1 MLPPAGVRRRR
12 VAAAPN
18 PAATDRSADRGIA
31 VRLPGNPG
39 TLPRMAA
46 VDDDLGVSVVVCAYT
61 EKRWMLTRAALDSAL
76 HQSPRPQQV
85 LLVVDHNAGLAARA
99 RRELTGVTVLESD
112 GTPGLS
118 GARNTGL
125 KAATQP
131 VTVFLD
137 DDAEARPGWL
147 ESLVQPYSSPDV
159 VATGG
164 SVHPRWP
171 GRRPRWLPHEFD
183 WVVGCSYR
191 GLPETVS
198 VVRNPIGAS
207 MSLRTSLALE
217 AGGFDD
223 AVGRVG
229 TSPRGCEETE
239 LAIRLTASRPGSVI
253 FYVPAAAVDHHV
265 SADRLRFG
273 YFVSRCW
280 HEGLS
285 KADVVRMVGS
295 SAGLER
301 ERRHTA
307 VVIPAALMRELRS
320 LAAGDAGAGMR
331 MAATIAGLCTVV
343 AGYFTGRARLT
354 GRGRKPSR
362 PPLAGSTRPAVR
374 SAAAAPEE

>member
-1 MLPPAGVRRRR
+1 MT
-12 VAAAPN
+12 AA
-18 PAATDRSADRGIA
+18 
-31 VRLPGNPG
+31 
-39 TLPRMAA
+39 
-46 VDDDLGVSVVVCAYT
+46 DDDMGVSVVVCAYT
-61 EKRWMLTRAALDSAL
+61 ERRWMLTCAALDSAL
-76 HQSPRPQQV
+76 NQSPRPQQV
-85 LLVVDHNAGLAARA
+85 LLVVDHNANLAARA
-99 RRELTGVTVLESD
+99 RQELTGVTVLESD

-147 ESLVQPYSSPDV
+147 ECLVRPYSSPDV

-164 SVHPRWP
+164 SVHPLWP
-171 GRRPRWLPHEFD
+171 GRRPRWLPPEFD

-239 LAIRLTASRPGSVI
+239 LAIRLTASRPGSAI

-265 SADRLRFG
+265 SADRLGFG
-273 YFVSRCW
+273 YFLRRCW

-285 KADVVRMVGS
+285 KADVVHMVGS
-295 SAGLER
+295 AAGLER
-301 ERRHTA
+301 ERRQTA
-307 VVIPAALMRELRS
+307 VVIPAALLRELRS
-320 LAAGDAGAGMR
+320 LAAGDPGAGMR
-331 MAATIAGLCTVV
+331 MAATTAGLSTVV
-343 AGYFTGRARLT
+343 AGYFTGRARLA

-362 PPLAGSTRPAVR
+362 PPLTGSSPTPIR
-374 SAAAAPEE
+374 SATAAPED